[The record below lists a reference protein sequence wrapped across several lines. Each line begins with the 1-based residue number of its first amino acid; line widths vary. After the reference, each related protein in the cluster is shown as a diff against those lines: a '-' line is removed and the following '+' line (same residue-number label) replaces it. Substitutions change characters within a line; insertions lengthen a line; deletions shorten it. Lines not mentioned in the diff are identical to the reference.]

1 MRESLLKEKNML
13 QGKLNFIILCQ
24 FVCVFLHIQLPLLTG
39 DFIEEGS
46 NLNDVRET
54 VEMSN

>member
-1 MRESLLKEKNML
+1 ML
-13 QGKLNFIILCQ
+13 QGKLNLIILCQ
-24 FVCVFLHIQLPLLTG
+24 FVSVFLHIQLPLLTG
-39 DFIEEGS
+39 DFIEEGG